1 MAISVTQHA
10 HRMST
15 RALGWLHTHRER
27 GALPPGSTAELAE
40 PDSVY
45 KPLGETGLAA
55 SLVLREAVAGG
66 RELRLARELLDFGWQ
81 QLGRGSMLHERLLRY
96 PMMSDPLETYAHYA
110 RCGYRHE
117 SLDRLLRHTTSL
129 RSTRAAEVL
138 PNRRLAVAN
147 AARISGFEQDG
158 GASEDRAGGS
168 DRTSGS
174 DRAGGPDWAGLTA
187 ATWLGALPEPW
198 LIDWMTAYN
207 VTHTVFHITD
217 WGRLPGRLPA
227 DISRYLTRWLPAWI
241 DIWAEIGEWDLVTE
255 LMIVDNCLPEP
266 LGDPSVWELLAG
278 IQHEDGLMPRDG
290 HPVTGDDQ
298 ERFDAHHHSTVVA
311 AVAGTLAVS
320 RTLGARS

>member
-10 HRMST
+10 HLLAS

-27 GALPPGSTAELAE
+27 GALPPGCTAELAE
-40 PDSVY
+40 PDTVY

-55 SLVLREAVAGG
+55 SLVLREAVAGST
-66 RELRLARELLDFGWQ
+66 ELRLARELLDFGWK
-81 QLGRGSMLHERLLRY
+81 QLGGGSMLHERLLRY

-117 SLDRLLRHTTSL
+117 PLELLLRHTTSL
-129 RSTRAAEVL
+129 HSTRAAEVL

-147 AARISGFEQDG
+147 AARISGFDRGEDG
-158 GASEDRAGGS
+158 DEGPRTGSTGG
-168 DRTSGS
+168 T
-174 DRAGGPDWAGLTA
+174 DWAGLTA

-198 LIDWMTAYN
+198 LIDWLTAYSM
-207 VTHTVFHITD
+207 THTVFHITD
-217 WGRLPGRLPA
+217 WGRLPERLPD
-227 DISRYLTRWLPAWI
+227 DIVRHVGRWLPVWI
-241 DIWAEIGEWDLVTE
+241 DIWAEIGEWDLVAE
-255 LMIVDNCLPEP
+255 LLIVDNCLPEP
-266 LGDPSVWELLAG
+266 LGDAAVWERLAG

-298 ERFDAHHHSTVVA
+298 ERFAAHHHSTVVA

-320 RTLGARS
+320 RTLGTR